1 MTSADSRT
9 SVVSA
14 GVSRLGGV
22 ARGFVILAYG
32 LFSIAAQTLIFREF
46 TTSFESNDIAVGI
59 FFGCWFLW
67 IALGAIVVNKSG
79 RLAGWL
85 TANIE
90 LVLPAYLPA
99 FVVQA
104 VLIIQIRRLAGIAPY
119 ALLPIPT
126 ALILGVLVNA
136 PVSFLTGLFFPVI
149 CRWVRRDTTS
159 AVSRVYLLESLGSF
173 VGGLGTT
180 ALLAYG
186 VSSVQVF
193 LVLSFVLLLAV
204 LSSLFLVSQYNRIVI
219 KTVTVISVLF
229 FGFTIVS
236 GSPATLTKFVNTVKW
251 SRLLPADSL
260 AGSFQTA
267 QAEYLYG
274 QYQSQWVVV
283 RQGSVIEAVPD
294 PTSAGRIIA
303 LILSQNPK
311 AKRVL
316 VIGSGLGLCR
326 QFLQLPQ
333 IDRLVWAYP
342 DGEYI
347 SRVLRVLPRD
357 MGIADKRFENWTGD
371 VRSILGRGRERFDLV
386 IVNMPDVISSVS
398 NRYWTLDFYGQVKR
412 SLNPDGVLAICAA
425 SGENIMGTELITSGA
440 SAKQTLSR
448 VFANMVFV
456 PGDLA
461 WFIASDGDNLTGDPG
476 ALRDRFASIP
486 KSDAIYP
493 ANGLLSIYLPDRA
506 AKAIDAY
513 NSADLPVEHL
523 INLDSRPLA
532 NLYSLLL
539 SARQSD
545 APVTRLFKYLLPAGF
560 PVFLAP
566 IIIYVLI
573 RLIFILASQA
583 GARVSIFDCEFL
595 VFSAGAAG
603 IGVVIILMFLYQ
615 TRFGSLYL
623 YIGAVSSLYMAGLAA
638 GAGVTNRLLFI
649 RSRLANYS
657 ELLLVAVLAIHCLVL
672 AAVAFWPAENWQHLH
687 FAIAFFVCGL
697 CAGCYFPLAARVLAD
712 RKIEITP
719 ASSGIQKADHF
730 GAAAGGLLTSLVVI
744 PVLGAR
750 LALFVF
756 ILLML
761 ANVPFAALRI
771 LRPAGGIEHSPI
783 RAAGWTLFGVAASL
797 VICSNL
803 IAFAGLRFSPTL
815 PAQTAQSLAGAMRI
829 EAAAATIPN
838 TGKTST
844 YFKTYDTNDK
854 LTGFIFSSDD
864 FAGKVSGF
872 AGHINIAVF
881 ADVNGGLID
890 FHIIRSN
897 ETPSYLDMLSE
908 WFSSLKGRDIF
919 RPEPFANIDAVTGAT
934 VSSKAIIQSVAQSGS
949 AFASGV
955 LGQAGQHGTGVS
967 VSRLPNPEGIYLIG
981 SLLLTGLII
990 YFGGFRSRLFVLV
1003 FNVIVGGVIF
1013 NAQFS
1018 TEQIATLL
1026 SLALPSAS
1034 LAGTYLLVVGAPLLA
1049 ILFGNIY
1056 CGYLCPFGA
1065 LQELVGLLVP
1075 ARFRPVLSQEQMRKA
1090 RFVKYVVLFVL
1101 IALYFLSRNHN
1112 AIAPDPLIK
1121 VFSFSRLDRVLLIII
1136 CIVLV
1141 GSVFYSR
1148 FWCRYFCP
1156 AGAFLS
1162 LFNKIALFS
1171 RLLPAK
1177 RYANCEYGLSFN
1189 DKLDCIYC
1197 DKCRFENKRIG
1208 VKETTP
1214 AGSVARYFLPAVFVI
1229 AAGIAAV
1236 SVKSVVSQ
1244 LNISSVVSAS
1254 APSGEH
1260 HRDVDMQQIKKMIQ
1274 ENKLSDHE
1282 ANFYKKL
1289 K

>member
-1 MTSADSRT
+1 
-9 SVVSA
+9 
-14 GVSRLGGV
+14 
-22 ARGFVILAYG
+22 
-32 LFSIAAQTLIFREF
+32 
-46 TTSFESNDIAVGI
+46 
-59 FFGCWFLW
+59 
-67 IALGAIVVNKSG
+67 
-79 RLAGWL
+79 
-85 TANIE
+85 
-90 LVLPAYLPA
+90 
-99 FVVQA
+99 
-104 VLIIQIRRLAGIAPY
+104 
-119 ALLPIPT
+119 
-126 ALILGVLVNA
+126 
-136 PVSFLTGLFFPVI
+136 
-149 CRWVRRDTTS
+149 
-159 AVSRVYLLESLGSF
+159 
-173 VGGLGTT
+173 
-180 ALLAYG
+180 
-186 VSSVQVF
+186 
-193 LVLSFVLLLAV
+193 
-204 LSSLFLVSQYNRIVI
+204 
-219 KTVTVISVLF
+219 
-229 FGFTIVS
+229 
-236 GSPATLTKFVNTVKW
+236 
-251 SRLLPADSL
+251 
-260 AGSFQTA
+260 
-267 QAEYLYG
+267 
-274 QYQSQWVVV
+274 
-283 RQGSVIEAVPD
+283 
-294 PTSAGRIIA
+294 
-303 LILSQNPK
+303 
-311 AKRVL
+311 
-316 VIGSGLGLCR
+316 
-326 QFLQLPQ
+326 
-333 IDRLVWAYP
+333 
-342 DGEYI
+342 
-347 SRVLRVLPRD
+347 
-357 MGIADKRFENWTGD
+357 
-371 VRSILGRGRERFDLV
+371 V
-386 IVNMPDVISSVS
+386 IVNMPDVLSSVS

-461 WFIASDGDNLTGDPG
+461 WFIASDGDNLTDDPG
-476 ALRDRFASIP
+476 ALRDRFAGIP
-486 KSDAIYP
+486 NAEAIYP

-545 APVTRLFKYLLPAGF
+545 APVTRLFKHLLPAGF

-573 RLIFILASQA
+573 RLIFILTSPA
-583 GARVSIFDCEFL
+583 GDRVSIFDCEFL

-638 GAGVTNRLLFI
+638 GAGVTNRLLVI

-657 ELLLVAVLAIHCLVL
+657 EALLIAVLGVHC
-672 AAVAFWPAENWQHLH
+672 AAFAAAAFWPAEDWQHLH
-687 FAIAFFVCGL
+687 FAIAFVICGL
-697 CAGCYFPLAARVLAD
+697 CAGCYFPIAARMLAD

-750 LALFVF
+750 QALFVF
-756 ILLML
+756 MLLML
-761 ANVPFAALRI
+761 ANVPSAILRI
-771 LRPAGGIEHSPI
+771 LRPAAGFAASPM
-783 RAAGWTLFGVAASL
+783 RAAGWSLFGVAASF

-803 IAFAGLRFSPTL
+803 IASAGLRLSPTL
-815 PAQTAQSLAGAMRI
+815 PVQAAQSLAGSLRI

-844 YFKTYDTNDK
+844 YFKTYDANDK

-881 ADVNGGLID
+881 ADVNGGLLD

-934 VSSKAIIQSVAQSGS
+934 VSSRAIIQSVAQSGA

-955 LGQAGQHGTGVS
+955 LGQAGQQKTS
-967 VSRLPNPEGIYLIG
+967 ITVSRLPNSEGIYLFG
-981 SLLLTGLII
+981 SLLLTGFVI
-990 YFGGFRSRLFVLV
+990 YRGGFRSRLFVLV
-1003 FNVIVGGVIF
+1003 FNGIVGGVIF

-1026 SLALPSAS
+1026 SLALPSVS

-1065 LQELVGLLVP
+1065 LQELVGYILP
-1075 ARFRPVLSQEQMRKA
+1075 ARFRPVLSREQMRKA

-1101 IALYFLSRNHN
+1101 ITLFFLSRNHN
-1112 AIAPDPLIK
+1112 ALAPDPLIK
-1121 VFSFSRLDRVLLIII
+1121 VFSFSHLDTILLIII
-1136 CIVLV
+1136 GIVLV
-1141 GSVFYSR
+1141 GSIFYSR

-1177 RYANCEYGLSFN
+1177 RYANCEYGVSFN

-1197 DKCRFENKRIG
+1197 DKCRFENKRTS
-1208 VKETTP
+1208 VAETTP
-1214 AGSVARYFLPAVFVI
+1214 GVRYFLPAVFII

-1236 SVKSVVSQ
+1236 SIKDVVSQ
-1244 LNISSVVSAS
+1244 LNVSSAITASAS
-1254 APSGEH
+1254 SGEY
-1260 HRDVDMQQIKKMIQ
+1260 HRNVDMQQIKKMIQ

-1282 ANFYKKL
+1282 ANFYKKAE
-1289 K
+1289 